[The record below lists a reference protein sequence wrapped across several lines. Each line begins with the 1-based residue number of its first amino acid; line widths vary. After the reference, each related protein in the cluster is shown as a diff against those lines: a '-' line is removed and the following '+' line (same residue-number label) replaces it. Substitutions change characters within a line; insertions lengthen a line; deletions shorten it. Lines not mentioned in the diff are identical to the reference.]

1 MEALVKLGTAASV
14 ATRTRQQSGI
24 SSDQLSS
31 GFKRKD
37 TKILK
42 VITS

>member
-1 MEALVKLGTAASV
+1 LGTAASA

-24 SSDQLSS
+24 RSDQPSNRLE
-31 GFKRKD
+31 RKNNI
-37 TKILK
+37 KIPK